1 MLGLGGCS
9 PVFARTIFYRI
20 FLAMVVKPRWGRHFL
35 WHTQSFWAAICDETI
50 LRFWRLQGN
59 RRLCC
64 ALRQAVSIFGNLGQ
78 WGPREEFGP
87 LTVWWIDLARRLKK
101 NKMRELSE
109 LRSKA
114 LTKST
119 ARKNFKSWGH
129 QRFSKLTD
137 ARLGGIKQWAAAL
150 TSTIFYQLIKVSS
163 WFRRPV
169 FVCILQCLTAILGIL
184 NDSKTDVGA
193 TWLQLTA

>member
-1 MLGLGGCS
+1 MPTHKETTLGYNIDAIDAIDAIGWNHLKSLVTGWIRQLNASDICWILLMLGLGGCS

-35 WHTQSFWAAICDETI
+35 WHTQSFWAAICDVTI

-87 LTVWWIDLARRLKK
+87 LMVWWIDLARRLKK
-101 NKMRELSE
+101 NKMRELS
-109 LRSKA
+109 
-114 LTKST
+114 
-119 ARKNFKSWGH
+119 
-129 QRFSKLTD
+129 
-137 ARLGGIKQWAAAL
+137 
-150 TSTIFYQLIKVSS
+150 
-163 WFRRPV
+163 
-169 FVCILQCLTAILGIL
+169 
-184 NDSKTDVGA
+184 
-193 TWLQLTA
+193 